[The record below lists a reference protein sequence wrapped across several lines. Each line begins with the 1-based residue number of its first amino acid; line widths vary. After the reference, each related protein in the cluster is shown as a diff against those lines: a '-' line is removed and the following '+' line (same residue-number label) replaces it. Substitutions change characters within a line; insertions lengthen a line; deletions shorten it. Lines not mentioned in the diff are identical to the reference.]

1 MWLLNLPAFSI
12 KNIQMYMKF
21 EDIKSVIRT
30 GEGQTMK
37 WTKDEKK
44 EVGYKQWSTKHYTEN

>member
-1 MWLLNLPAFSI
+1 
-12 KNIQMYMKF
+12 MKL

-44 EVGYKQWSTKHYTEN
+44 RSGIQTMIHKTLHRKLNY